1 MAAQRVLVVDDDP
14 AVGEVI
20 VSILEGAG
28 YETTLARDA
37 PSAIAAARK
46 QDFELMISDLVLG
59 GAGDGHDSVDP
70 VQAIQPDLKVIFVSG
85 YGTSPYGS
93 ARDDPVIAKP
103 FNSDDLL
110 ARVKEL
116 IGAAASG

>member
-1 MAAQRVLVVDDDP
+1 VIGRADELARLRSLLAAGRGVR
-14 AVGEVI
+14 
-20 VSILEGAG
+20 LEGEAG
-28 YETTLARDA
+28 IGKTTVWR
-37 PSAIAAARK
+37 AALER
-46 QDFELMISDLVLG
+46 
-59 GAGDGHDSVDP
+59 AG

-103 FNSDDLL
+103 FTTDDLL

-116 IGAAASG
+116 IAAAASG